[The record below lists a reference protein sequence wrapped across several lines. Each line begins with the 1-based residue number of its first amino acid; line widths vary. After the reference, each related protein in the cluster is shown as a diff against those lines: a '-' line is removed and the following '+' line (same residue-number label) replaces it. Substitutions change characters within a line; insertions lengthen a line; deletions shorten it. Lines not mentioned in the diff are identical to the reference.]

1 MPLLLLY
8 FWKILFT
15 GYWILAYSFFSQH
28 FIDDIPL
35 SFGSYYFWSMLFV
48 IIVLCDMFFFLCF
61 EDFPL
66 YYWFS
71 ATWLWYTLGFKCLYF
86 FYCDSLSFSDL
97 RACSNSGSIYS
108 RKMTGLWH
116 SCSRALCCLTCL
128 IWAISSHPFS
138 SSTVA
143 MKTNGLQIT
152 VKISSLVVTGKGI
165 MGLKF
170 FPIPISR
177 DLPLF
182 DLSGG
187 SSGRPH
193 LQGCLYFDLI
203 QRSSNVNGWFLGD
216 VC

>member
-1 MPLLLLY
+1 M
-8 FWKILFT
+8 ICLF
-15 GYWILAYSFFSQH
+15 SR
-28 FIDDIPL
+28 
-35 SFGSYYFWSMLFV
+35 
-48 IIVLCDMFFFLCF
+48 F

-66 YYWFS
+66 YYRFS
-71 ATWLWYTLGFKCLYF
+71 ATWLWYTLGLKCVYF

-97 RACSNSGSIYS
+97 RACNNSGSIYS
-108 RKMTGLWH
+108 RKMTELWH
-116 SCSRALCCLTCL
+116 ACSRALCCLTCL
-128 IWAISSHPFS
+128 ILAIFS
-138 SSTVA
+138 PPLFRLHNS
-143 MKTNGLQIT
+143 LQIT

-170 FPIPISR
+170 SQILTSR
-177 DLPLF
+177 DLSLF

-203 QRSSNVNGWFLGD
+203 QRSPNVNGRFLGD